1 MDLTRYTQSL
11 VDYAEQIDDITS
23 LTTLRD
29 ALFTRMAAGDGKT
42 LIETAPAGSK
52 SFKFQVSMTVE
63 DQFSAVVAAI
73 KIFNGGEGSS
83 PITFIDFSGRC

>member
-1 MDLTRYTQSL
+1 MDLRAYTNSL
-11 VDYAEQIDDITS
+11 VEYAEQIDDVAP
-23 LTTLRD
+23 LTALRD
-29 ALFTRMAAGDGKT
+29 ALFIRMNAGDGKT

-63 DQFSAVVAAI
+63 EQFSAVVAAI